1 MMPPSLFIT
10 TLHPDIINSHILTRL
25 DAQSLSSTAASSS
38 YLHRLCTHNT
48 LLWHSITTNTWPSL
62 HDPLASS
69 LISTFPASHFSI
81 FSDSFP
87 SPSTHPHR
95 PFPIPSELI
104 SAVDIYYEGNPVFS
118 RVLRT
123 DTNKV
128 WFHCSPLW
136 IDLLRP
142 NEVVPTHLKLPPND
156 DVQWL
161 NHLQHNLTLSWII
174 IDPILKRAAN
184 LSSQTAVSARWHWLT
199 EELEVVYAVVF
210 EEEEVMCTVKV
221 TCCGK
226 TMGEMQVREVSLKME
241 DMDGRHVIGKDS
253 MVIMQRAMESVK
265 RKRVDGKERYEKFCE
280 MKRERRERLMERD
293 KRIDMLAMFLSFTIF
308 AFFFSFLSFHFH

>member
-1 MMPPSLFIT
+1 MMPPSPII
-10 TLHPDIINSHILTRL
+10 TLHPDIINSHILSRL
-25 DAQSLSSTAASSS
+25 DAESLSSAASSS
-38 YLHRLCTHNT
+38 SYLRRLSTENNH
-48 LLWHSITTNTWPSL
+48 LWHTLTTNTWPSL
-62 HDPLASS
+62 NDPLTSS
-69 LISTFPASHFSI
+69 LISTFPAAHFSI

-87 SPSTHPHR
+87 SPSIHPHR
-95 PFPIPSELI
+95 PIPIPSELI
-104 SAVDIYYEGNPVFS
+104 SAVDIYYEGKAVFS

-123 DTNKV
+123 DTNKG
-128 WFHCSPLW
+128 WFHFSPLW
-136 IDLLRP
+136 IDLLKHD
-142 NEVVPTHLKLPPND
+142 EVVPTQLKLPPND

-184 LSSQTAVSARWHWLT
+184 LSSQTAVSARWQWLT

-226 TMGEMQVREVSLKME
+226 TMGEMEVREVSMKME

-265 RKRVDGKERYEKFCE
+265 RKRVDGKERE
-280 MKRERRERLMERD
+280 
-293 KRIDMLAMFLSFTIF
+293 S
-308 AFFFSFLSFHFH
+308 